1 MTHEELKQL
10 DRQYVIQTYGRF
22 DVDIDHGQG
31 ATLYSLDGREYIDFT
46 SGIGV
51 CSIGYGNPRWAAAVA
66 EQAARLAHVSNLF
79 YTRPYVELARTLCQ
93 RSGMAAAFF
102 GNSGAEGNEG
112 LIKLARKYSF
122 DKYGKGRGT
131 ILTLKNSFHG
141 RTMATLTATGQE
153 KLHSAFHP
161 FPDGFRYAEAGSL
174 DDLQAVSGHD
184 VCAVLLELVQGE
196 GGVYPMPKEYVHDL
210 AVLCAERDWL
220 LLVDQQYGILPDAV
234 SFAKGI
240 AGGLPMG
247 GFLVSEKCREVLG
260 PGDHGSTFG
269 GNPICAAA
277 AQVVLDTLDEDVL
290 AGVTAK
296 GAYLRSAIEAMD
308 LPCLGATRGMGL
320 MLGVEVRAPYTN
332 KELAARLIQNGLL
345 VLTAGDALR
354 LLPPLTISQAE
365 LDRGLDILKQTLS

>member
-1 MTHEELKQL
+1 M
-10 DRQYVIQTYGRF
+10 
-22 DVDIDHGQG
+22 
-31 ATLYSLDGREYIDFT
+31 
-46 SGIGV
+46 
-51 CSIGYGNPRWAAAVA
+51 
-66 EQAARLAHVSNLF
+66 
-79 YTRPYVELARTLCQ
+79 
-93 RSGMAAAFF
+93 
-102 GNSGAEGNEG
+102 
-112 LIKLARKYSF
+112 
-122 DKYGKGRGT
+122 
-131 ILTLKNSFHG
+131 
-141 RTMATLTATGQE
+141 
-153 KLHSAFHP
+153 
-161 FPDGFRYAEAGSL
+161 
-174 DDLQAVSGHD
+174 
-184 VCAVLLELVQGE
+184 
-196 GGVYPMPKEYVHDL
+196 
-210 AVLCAERDWL
+210 
-220 LLVDQQYGILPDAV
+220 